1 MISHVLHH
9 YSARKPNPKN
19 SETHTTVPGN
29 QYTTPK
35 KKKKKKKK
43 QEKKQKE
50 SPKHSTTKLK
60 SLQLAS

>member
-29 QYTTPK
+29 RYTTPPQK
-35 KKKKKKKK
+35 EKK

>member
-29 QYTTPK
+29 QYTTPPPKRK
-35 KKKKKKKK
+35 KTR
-43 QEKKQKE
+43 EKTE
-50 SPKHSTTKLK
+50 RK
-60 SLQLAS
+60 SKT

>member
-1 MISHVLHH
+1 MSSHVLHY

-19 SETHTTVPGN
+19 SETHTTVPAN
-29 QYTTPK
+29 QYTTPPK
-35 KKKKKKKK
+35 KKQQQ

-50 SPKHSTTKLK
+50 SPKHTTTKLK